1 MKNFN
6 YVDGRRKRIKK
17 EIFLLFAKQ
26 NFFIKLQSNK
36 KFVVNILKELFQE
49 KFWKSS
55 FKFCF
60 ITCL

>member
-6 YVDGRRKRIKK
+6 YVDGRRKRTKK

-36 KFVVNILKELFQE
+36 KFVVNILKELFQA

>member
-6 YVDGRRKRIKK
+6 SVDGRRKRTKK

>member
-6 YVDGRRKRIKK
+6 YVDGHRKRTKK